1 MSERPEG
8 EPPRPGGAGSERP
21 DDVRPAPQSVAE
33 PQTPAGDGEANEPS
47 PDDAL
52 APSGLSAPDP
62 GAEALA
68 EADAAPGS
76 PAEAADVD
84 PEAAPPPADPPRAT
98 PPSDAEGGAGQGEK
112 GASGGAG
119 SGALLVAAGI
129 FASRVIGL
137 VRDRAVAFFFGSGAF
152 ADVYRLA
159 LRAPNFLQNLLGEGT
174 LSASFIPIYSR
185 MLEEGRE
192 EEAGR
197 FAGAIFGLLA
207 AVASAAA
214 VLGVLLAE
222 PFVAVIASGFLD
234 DADKLR
240 AGTIVVDRFELSVR
254 VVRLTFP
261 MTAFLVLSAWALGV
275 LNSHRKFL
283 LSYFAPVA
291 WNVALIAALFGGATL
306 YFDDPLGIGALDVVP
321 ADALSR
327 LLVAVFVG
335 GIVGGILQF
344 GVQLPTALKLMKGF
358 RPRLSLRVE
367 GVREAIRAFVP
378 VVLGRGAYQ
387 LSGYLDFW
395 LSTFV
400 AAGALGAIGYAQ
412 TLYLLPISLFG
423 MSVAAS
429 ELPELSRISK
439 AELDRF
445 LGRVSGSVR
454 QIFYLIV
461 PTVVGYLGFGS
472 LVVGAFYQTGQF
484 DLNDTW
490 QVTFVLMAYTLG
502 MTATTAGRLLQNAFY
517 ALNDTKTPARIAV
530 WRVAV
535 SAVIGA
541 ALMFYLDRF
550 SVSGLLGIPSEGE
563 PLRLGAVGLAL
574 GSAVGAWVELWRL
587 VRALRAHE
595 PAFRLPW
602 GGAARMLGLAGLAA
616 IPAAA
621 VRWLVPADPFPVWLY
636 GAGVVAVYGLAYL
649 ALGHLLGLPESDAW
663 LGRFLRRAKRG

>member
-1 MSERPEG
+1 MADPQDPAEPDERG
-8 EPPRPGGAGSERP
+8 EPGRPSPE
-21 DDVRPAPQSVAE
+21 SVAE
-33 PQTPAGDGEANEPS
+33 PQNEPS

-52 APSGLSAPDP
+52 DPAGFSAPAD
-62 GAEALA
+62 GAETLA

-76 PAEAADVD
+76 DAEDALAADRARTDAEAA
-84 PEAAPPPADPPRAT
+84 
-98 PPSDAEGGAGQGEK
+98 GG
-112 GASGGAG
+112 GGAG

-192 EEAGR
+192 EDAGR

-207 AVASAAA
+207 AVAFGAAL
-214 VLGVLLAE
+214 LGFLLAE
-222 PFVAVIASGFLD
+222 PFVAVIASGFLQ
-234 DADKLR
+234 DAEKLQ
-240 AGTIVVDRFELSVR
+240 AGAIVVDRYDLAVR

-261 MTAFLVLSAWALGV
+261 MTAFLVLSAWCLGV

-291 WNVALIAALFGGATL
+291 WNVALLAALFGGAYL
-306 YFDDPLGIGALDVVP
+306 IFDDPMNIGALDVVP
-321 ADALSR
+321 AGQLSR
-327 LLVAVFVG
+327 LLVAVFIG
-335 GIVGGILQF
+335 GIAGGVLQF
-344 GVQLPTALKLMKGF
+344 VVQLPTALKLMKGF
-358 RPRLSLRVE
+358 RPALSLDVE
-367 GVREAIRAFVP
+367 GVREGIRAFVP

-429 ELPELSRISK
+429 ELPELSRITQSQ
-439 AELDRF
+439 LDRF
-445 LGRVSGSVR
+445 LQRVSGSVR
-454 QIFYLIV
+454 QILYLII
-461 PTVVGYLGFGS
+461 PTVVGYLGFGF

-484 DLNDTW
+484 TLDDTW
-490 QVTFVLMAYTLG
+490 QVTLVLSAYSLG
-502 MTATTAGRLLQNAFY
+502 MIATTAGRLLQNAFY

-541 ALMFYLDRF
+541 GLMFWFDRY
-550 SVSGLLGIPSEGE
+550 SVNQLFGIPAEGD

-574 GSAVGAWVELWRL
+574 GSAVGAWIELWRL
-587 VRALRAHE
+587 VAALRQHDAG
-595 PAFRLPW
+595 FRLPW
-602 GGAARMLGLAGLAA
+602 AAALRMLGLAGLAA

-621 VRWLVPADPFPVWLY
+621 VRWFVPADVAPIWAY
-636 GAGVVAVYGLAYL
+636 GVGVIAVYGLSYL
-649 ALGHLLGLPESDAW
+649 ALGHLFDFDESDAW
-663 LGRFLRRAKRG
+663 LGRFLRRLKR

>member
-1 MSERPEG
+1 MA
-8 EPPRPGGAGSERP
+8 EPTDDEPRPSPE
-21 DDVRPAPQSVAE
+21 SVPE
-33 PQTPAGDGEANEPS
+33 PQNEPS
-47 PDDAL
+47 PDAAL
-52 APSGLSAPDP
+52 APSGLSAPAE
-62 GAEALA
+62 GAETLS

-76 PAEAADVD
+76 PAEAARLD
-84 PEAAPPPADPPRAT
+84 PVMDEPAPVGQAAESAPTDP
-98 PPSDAEGGAGQGEK
+98 
-112 GASGGAG
+112 ASGGAI
-119 SGALLVAAGI
+119 LVAAGI

-192 EEAGR
+192 EDAGR
-197 FAGAIFGLLA
+197 FAGAIFGILA
-207 AVASAAA
+207 VVAFGAAA
-214 VLGVLLAE
+214 LGVLLAE

-234 DADKLR
+234 DADKLA
-240 AGTIVVDRFELSVR
+240 AGEIVIDRYQLAVT
-254 VVRLTFP
+254 VTRLAFP
-261 MTAFLVLSAWALGV
+261 MTAFLVLSAWCLGV
-275 LNSHRKFL
+275 LNSHRRFL
-283 LSYFAPVA
+283 MSYFAPVA
-291 WNVALIAALFGGATL
+291 WNVALLAALFGGAYL
-306 YFDDPLGIGALDVVP
+306 YLDDPLGIGDLAVVP

-327 LLVAVFVG
+327 VLIAVFVG
-335 GIVGGILQF
+335 GIAGGILQF
-344 GVQLPTALKLMKGF
+344 AVQLPTVLRLLKGF
-358 RPRLSLRVE
+358 RPSLSLDVK
-367 GVREAIRAFVP
+367 GVREAIAAFGP

-429 ELPELSRISK
+429 ELPELSRIS
-439 AELDRF
+439 ASELDEF
-445 LGRVSGSVR
+445 LGRVAGSIR

-461 PTVVGYLGFGS
+461 PTVVGYLGFGA

-484 DLNDTW
+484 GAADTW
-490 QVTFVLMAYTLG
+490 QVTLVLAAYSLG
-502 MTATTAGRLLQNAFY
+502 MVATTAGRLLQNAFY
-517 ALNDTKTPARIAV
+517 ALNDTKTPAKIAV

-541 ALMFYLDRF
+541 GLMFLLDRF
-550 SVSGLLGIPSEGE
+550 SVAQVIGVSNDGD

-587 VRALRAHE
+587 VGALRQHD
-595 PAFRLPW
+595 PRFRLPW
-602 GGAARMLGLAGLAA
+602 DGALQMAGLAGLAA
-616 IPAAA
+616 VPAAL
-621 VRWLVPADPFPVWLY
+621 VRWLVPMGGVPVWLY
-636 GAGVVAVYGLAYL
+636 GIGVIALYGLSYL
-649 ALGHLLGLPESDAW
+649 ALGHLVGLKESDAW
-663 LGRFLRRAKRG
+663 VGRFLRKLKR

>member
-1 MSERPEG
+1 MSA
-8 EPPRPGGAGSERP
+8 EPTDH
-21 DDVRPAPQSVAE
+21 DDDEPRPAPESVAE
-33 PQTPAGDGEANEPS
+33 PQNEPDPS
-47 PDDAL
+47 DAL
-52 APSGLSAPDP
+52 DPAGLSAPQP
-62 GAEALA
+62 GAETLE

-76 PAEAADVD
+76 PAE
-84 PEAAPPPADPPRAT
+84 EAQ
-98 PPSDAEGGAGQGEK
+98 EGSSAG
-112 GASGGAG
+112 G
-119 SGALLVAAGI
+119 SGAILVAAGI

-137 VRDRAVAFFFGSGAF
+137 VRDRAIAFFFGSGAF

-192 EEAGR
+192 EAAGR

-207 AVASAAA
+207 AVAFAAA
-214 VLGVLLAE
+214 VLGVVLAE

-234 DADKLR
+234 DADKLA
-240 AGTIVVDRFELSVR
+240 AGEIPVDRYALAVS

-261 MTAFLVLSAWALGV
+261 MTAFLVLSAWCLGV
-275 LNSHRKFL
+275 LNSHREFL

-291 WNVALIAALFGGATL
+291 WNVALLAALFGGA
-306 YFDDPLGIGALDVVP
+306 YWIFDDPLGIGALESVP
-321 ADALSR
+321 ADALSQ

-335 GIVGGILQF
+335 GIAGGVLQF
-344 GVQLPTALKLMKGF
+344 AVQLPKVLKLMKGF
-358 RPRLSLRVE
+358 RPALSLEVE
-367 GVREAIRAFVP
+367 GVREGIKAFVP

-429 ELPELSRISK
+429 ELPELSRIST
-439 AELDRF
+439 AELDSF
-445 LGRVSGSVR
+445 LQRVAGSVR
-454 QIFYLIV
+454 QIFYLII
-461 PTVVGYLGFGS
+461 PTVVGYLGFGD

-484 DLNDTW
+484 SLDDTW
-490 QVTFVLMAYTLG
+490 QVTLVLMAYSLG
-502 MTATTAGRLLQNAFY
+502 MVATTAGRLLQNAFY
-517 ALNDTKTPARIAV
+517 ALNDTKTPAKIAV

-535 SAVIGA
+535 SAVLGA
-541 ALMFYLDRF
+541 GLMFLFDRL
-550 SVSGLLGIPSEGE
+550 SVNDVVGLPSADD

-587 VRALRAHE
+587 VRALRQHDAGFGVPWP
-595 PAFRLPW
+595 PAL
-602 GGAARMLGLAGLAA
+602 RMLGLAGLAA
-616 IPAAA
+616 VPAVL
-621 VRWLVPADPFPVWLY
+621 VRAFVPADVAPVWAFGAAVVALY
-636 GAGVVAVYGLAYL
+636 GLTYL
-649 ALGHLLGLPESDAW
+649 ALGHLFDFDESDAW
-663 LGRFLRRAKRG
+663 VGRFLRRLKRS

>member
-1 MSERPEG
+1 MAEHDD
-8 EPPRPGGAGSERP
+8 EPSGDE
-21 DDVRPAPQSVAE
+21 PAPRAESVAE
-33 PQTPAGDGEANEPS
+33 PQNEPS
-47 PDDAL
+47 PDDAPRP
-52 APSGLSAPDP
+52 AGLSAPADD
-62 GAEALA
+62 ARTLA

-76 PAEAADVD
+76 PAEDALNAD
-84 PEAAPPPADPPRAT
+84 RAT
-98 PPSDAEGGAGQGEK
+98 AQAERDAR
-112 GASGGAG
+112 AG

-137 VRDRAVAFFFGSGAF
+137 VRDRAVAYYFGSGAF

-185 MLEEGRE
+185 MLEEGRDE
-192 EEAGR
+192 DAGR

-207 AVASAAA
+207 AVAFAAA
-214 VLGVLLAE
+214 ILGVVLAE
-222 PFVAVIASGFLD
+222 PFVALIASGFLG
-234 DADKLR
+234 DAEKVQ
-240 AGTIVVDRFELSVR
+240 AGTLVVDRFDLAVR

-261 MTAFLVLSAWALGV
+261 MTAFLVLSAWCLGV
-275 LNSHRKFL
+275 LNSHRRFL

-291 WNVALIAALFGGATL
+291 WNVALLAALFAGAYL
-306 YFDDPLGIGALDVVP
+306 YLDDPFGVGDLAAVP
-321 ADALSR
+321 PDALSQ
-327 LLVAVFVG
+327 LLVAVFIG
-335 GIVGGILQF
+335 GIAGGVLQF
-344 GVQLPTALKLMKGF
+344 AVQLPTVLKLMAGF

-367 GVREAIRAFVP
+367 GVREAITAFVP

-429 ELPELSRISK
+429 ELPELSRISRS
-439 AELDRF
+439 ELDAF
-445 LGRVSGSVR
+445 LVRVTGSVR

-461 PTVVGYLGFGS
+461 PTVVGYLGFGV
-472 LVVGAFYQTGQF
+472 LVVGAFYETGQF
-484 DLNDTW
+484 ARDDTW
-490 QVTFVLMAYTLG
+490 QVALVLAAYSLG
-502 MTATTAGRLLQNAFY
+502 MVATTAGRLLQNAFY
-517 ALNDTKTPARIAV
+517 ALNDTKTPAKIAV

-535 SAVIGA
+535 SAVLGA
-541 ALMFYLDRF
+541 GLMFALDRF
-550 SVSGLLGIPSEGE
+550 SVTGLLGIPATGE

-587 VRALRAHE
+587 MRALRAHD

-602 GGAARMLGLAGLAA
+602 AAALRMAGLAGLAA
-616 IPAAA
+616 IPAALAWA
-621 VRWLVPADPFPVWLY
+621 VVPTDALPIWAY
-636 GAGVVAVYGLAYL
+636 GVGVIAVYGLSYL
-649 ALGHLLGLPESDAW
+649 ALGHLFDFDESDAW
-663 LGRFLRRAKRG
+663 VGRFLRKLKR

>member
-1 MSERPEG
+1 MTDRTEGPEADDG
-8 EPPRPGGAGSERP
+8 FGAEH
-21 DDVRPAPQSVAE
+21 PAPESVPE
-33 PQTPAGDGEANEPS
+33 PQNEPS

-52 APSGLSAPDP
+52 HPAGLSAPAE
-62 GAEALA
+62 GAQTLE

-76 PAEAADVD
+76 PAEEALDAHRLLSD
-84 PEAAPPPADPPRAT
+84 PAPVGPPASET
-98 PPSDAEGGAGQGEK
+98 QGAGERD
-112 GASGGAG
+112 AAERSAGAG
-119 SGALLVAAGI
+119 GGGALLIAAGI

-137 VRDRAVAFFFGSGAF
+137 VRDRAIGFFFGNGAF

-185 MLEEGRE
+185 MLESGRE
-192 EEAGR
+192 EAAGR

-207 AVASAAA
+207 AVAFGAAL
-214 VLGVLLAE
+214 LGVLFAG
-222 PFVAVIASGFLD
+222 PFVAVIASGFLG
-234 DADKLR
+234 DAEAVR
-240 AGTIVVDRFELSVR
+240 TGEIVIDRYALAVT

-291 WNVALIAALFGGATL
+291 WNVALLAALAGGAYT

-321 ADALSR
+321 ADQLSR

-335 GIVGGILQF
+335 GIAGGVLQF
-344 GVQLPTALKLMKGF
+344 AVQLPTALKLMRGF
-358 RPRLSLRVE
+358 RPRLSLDVE
-367 GVREAIRAFVP
+367 GVREGVRAFVP

-429 ELPELSRISK
+429 ELPELSRITHT
-439 AELDRF
+439 ELDRF
-445 LGRVSGSVR
+445 LQRVSGSVR

-461 PTVVGYLGFGS
+461 PTVVGYLGFGF

-484 DLNDTW
+484 DLDDTW
-490 QVTFVLMAYTLG
+490 QVYLVLAAYTLG

-517 ALNDTKTPARIAV
+517 ALSDTKTPARIAV
-530 WRVAV
+530 WRVVISGLIGAGLMFV
-535 SAVIGA
+535 LDRYSVTDVIG
-541 ALMFYLDRF
+541 
-550 SVSGLLGIPSEGE
+550 IPAEGE

-574 GSAVGAWVELWRL
+574 GSAVGAWVELARL
-587 VRALRAHE
+587 VAALRRHD
-595 PAFRLPW
+595 PAFGLPW
-602 GGAARMLGLAGLAA
+602 GAALRMLGVAGLAA
-616 IPAAA
+616 IPAAL
-621 VRWLVPADPFPVWLY
+621 VRWFVPAEPFPIWAY
-636 GAGVVAVYGLAYL
+636 GVGVLAVYGVSYL
-649 ALGHLLGLPESDAW
+649 VLGQVFKFEEAEAW
-663 LGRFLRRAKRG
+663 TGRFLRRWKR

>member
-1 MSERPEG
+1 MAERPEDAD
-8 EPPRPGGAGSERP
+8 EPS
-21 DDVRPAPQSVAE
+21 APEPESVAE
-33 PQTPAGDGEANEPS
+33 PQNEPS

-52 APSGLSAPDP
+52 RPAGLSAPAE
-62 GAEALA
+62 GAETLA
-68 EADAAPGS
+68 EADAAPDS
-76 PAEAADVD
+76 PAEEALEAERIQDAAEKD
-84 PEAAPPPADPPRAT
+84 PSAP
-98 PPSDAEGGAGQGEK
+98 
-112 GASGGAG
+112 SGG

-137 VRDRAVAFFFGSGAF
+137 VRDRAVAYYFGSGAF

-192 EEAGR
+192 EDAGR

-207 AVASAAA
+207 AVAFGAAI
-214 VLGVLLAE
+214 LGVLLAE
-222 PFVAVIASGFLD
+222 PFVAVIASGFLG
-234 DADKLR
+234 DADKVQ
-240 AGTIVVDRFELSVR
+240 AGTLVVDRFDLAVR

-261 MTAFLVLSAWALGV
+261 MTGFLVLSAWCLGV
-275 LNSHRKFL
+275 LNSHRRFL

-291 WNVALIAALFGGATL
+291 WNVALLAALFGGAYL
-306 YFDDPLGIGALDVVP
+306 YLDDPFGVGRVDVVP
-321 ADALSR
+321 ADQLSQ

-335 GIVGGILQF
+335 GIAGGILQF
-344 GVQLPTALKLMKGF
+344 GVQLPLVLKLLTGF
-358 RPRLSLRVE
+358 RPRLSLQVE
-367 GVREAIRAFVP
+367 GVREGIKAFVP

-429 ELPELSRISK
+429 ELPELSRISRS
-439 AELDRF
+439 ELGAF
-445 LGRVSGSVR
+445 LTRVNRSVR
-454 QIFYLIV
+454 QIFFLIV

-484 DLNDTW
+484 AADDTW
-490 QVTFVLMAYTLG
+490 QVTLVLAAYSLG
-502 MTATTAGRLLQNAFY
+502 MVATTAGRLLQNAFY
-517 ALNDTKTPARIAV
+517 ALSDTKTPAKIAV

-535 SAVIGA
+535 SAVIGGG
-541 ALMFYLDRF
+541 LMFVLDRY
-550 SVSGLLGIPSEGE
+550 SVTDVVGIASEGD

-587 VRALRAHE
+587 VAALKTHD

-602 GGAARMLGLAGLAA
+602 GRAVQMVGLAGLAA
-616 IPAAA
+616 IPAT
-621 VRWLVPADPFPVWLY
+621 LVMGFVPSAPFPVWAY
-636 GAGVVAVYGLAYL
+636 GIGVIGVFGISYM
-649 ALGHLLGLPESDAW
+649 ALGHLFGFEESDAW
-663 LGRFLRRAKRG
+663 VGRFLRKLKR

>member
-1 MSERPEG
+1 MSADDPAG
-8 EPPRPGGAGSERP
+8 GPPRP
-21 DDVRPAPQSVAE
+21 DDARPAPQSVAE
-33 PQTPAGDGEANEPS
+33 PQNEPS
-47 PDDAL
+47 PDEAL
-52 APSGLSAPDP
+52 DPAGLSAPAP
-62 GAEALA
+62 GAESLA

-76 PAEAADVD
+76 PAE
-84 PEAAPPPADPPRAT
+84 EAAAED
-98 PPSDAEGGAGQGEK
+98 DAGG
-112 GASGGAG
+112 GGAG

-185 MLEEGRE
+185 MLEDGRE
-192 EEAGR
+192 EAAGR
-197 FAGAIFGLLA
+197 FAGAVFGLLA
-207 AVASAAA
+207 AVAFAAA
-214 VLGVLLAE
+214 ALGVVLAE
-222 PFVAVIASGFLD
+222 PFVAVIASGFLG
-234 DADKLR
+234 DAEAVR
-240 AGTIVVDRFELSVR
+240 AGTLVVDRYELAVR

-261 MTAFLVLSAWALGV
+261 MTAFLVLSAWCLGV
-275 LNSHRKFL
+275 LNSHRRFL

-291 WNVALIAALFGGATL
+291 WNVALLAALFGAATVV
-306 YFDDPLGIGALDVVP
+306 FDDPLGIGALDVVP

-335 GIVGGILQF
+335 GIAGGVLQF
-344 GVQLPTALKLMKGF
+344 GVQLPTALKLMRGF
-358 RPRLSLRVE
+358 RPRLSLEVE

-429 ELPELSRISK
+429 ELPELSRISES
-439 AELDRF
+439 ELDRF
-445 LGRVSGSVR
+445 LSRVAGSIR
-454 QIFYLIV
+454 QIFYLII
-461 PTVVGYLGFGS
+461 PTVVGYLGFGV

-484 DLNDTW
+484 DLDDTW
-490 QVTFVLMAYTLG
+490 QVYLVLAAYTLG
-502 MTATTAGRLLQNAFY
+502 MVATTAGRLLQNAFY

-541 ALMFYLDRF
+541 ALMFWLDRF
-550 SVSGLLGIPSEGE
+550 SVTGLLGIPAEGD

-587 VRALRAHE
+587 VRALRGHD
-595 PAFRLPW
+595 PAFRVPW

-616 IPAAA
+616 VPAAA
-621 VRWLVPADPFPVWLY
+621 VRWLVPAEPFPIWLY
-636 GAGVVAVYGLAYL
+636 GPAVVAVYGLAYL
-649 ALGHLLGLPESDAW
+649 ALGHVLGFSESDAW
-663 LGRFLRRAKRG
+663 VGRFLRRAKRG

>member
-1 MSERPEG
+1 MTDRDAPDEDPEEQAPDAERPPEDDRQPDAA
-8 EPPRPGGAGSERP
+8 ETPPPSPE
-21 DDVRPAPQSVAE
+21 SVAE
-33 PQTPAGDGEANEPS
+33 PQNEPS

-52 APSGLSAPDP
+52 DPSGLSAPAD
-62 GAEALA
+62 GARSLA
-68 EADAAPGS
+68 EADAAPDS
-76 PAEAADVD
+76 PAEEALATHRSTS
-84 PEAAPPPADPPRAT
+84 PEAEGTQEAEATAANAP
-98 PPSDAEGGAGQGEK
+98 G
-112 GASGGAG
+112 SGNESGG
-119 SGALLVAAGI
+119 SGAILVAAGI

-192 EEAGR
+192 EDAGR

-207 AVASAAA
+207 AVAFGAA

-222 PFVAVIASGFLD
+222 PFVAVIASGFLND
-234 DADKLR
+234 QEALE
-240 AGTIVVDRFELSVR
+240 AGEIVIDRYDLAVQ

-261 MTAFLVLSAWALGV
+261 MTAFLVLSAWCLGV

-291 WNVALIAALFGGATL
+291 WNVALLAALFGGAYL

-321 ADALSR
+321 ADQLSQ

-335 GIVGGILQF
+335 GIAGGVLQF
-344 GVQLPTALKLMKGF
+344 LVQLPTTLRLLRGF
-358 RPRLSLRVE
+358 RPSLSLQVE
-367 GVREAIRAFVP
+367 GVKEGIRAFVP

-429 ELPELSRISK
+429 ELPELSRISR
-439 AELDRF
+439 AELDAF
-445 LGRVSGSVR
+445 LQRVGRSVR

-461 PTVVGYLGFGS
+461 PTVVGYLGFGF

-484 DLNDTW
+484 DLDDTW
-490 QVTFVLMAYTLG
+490 QVYFVLAAYTLG
-502 MTATTAGRLLQNAFY
+502 MAATTAGRLLQNAFY

-530 WRVAV
+530 WRVV
-535 SAVIGA
+535 ISGVIGA
-541 ALMFYLDRF
+541 GLMFLFDRF
-550 SVSGLLGIPSEGE
+550 SVNEVVGIPAEGE

-587 VRALRAHE
+587 VRALRQHD

-602 GGAARMLGLAGLAA
+602 AAALRMLGLAGLAA
-616 IPAAA
+616 VPAAA
-621 VRWLVPADPFPVWLY
+621 VRWLVPAEPFPIWAY
-636 GAGVVAVYGLAYL
+636 GILVVAVYGLSYL
-649 ALGHLLGLPESDAW
+649 ALGHALGFRESEAW
-663 LGRFLRRAKRG
+663 TGRFLKRLKR